1 METIKRHSVLAYFVT
16 TFVISWGCILLV
28 IGPGGFLGV
37 KEPSEA
43 LLPFVYLATLAGP
56 SVAGILLTGLV
67 DGREGFREFAS
78 RLCKLRVNIRW
89 YVAAFIIAPLLMTAI
104 LLALSLVSPEF
115 LPIIFNTENK
125 VGLLLSG
132 ILMGVAVGFFEEL
145 GWTGF
150 VTPRLRQRYSVIT
163 TGLIIG
169 VLWGLWHLPLFLG
182 SIHSSGII
190 PPAIY
195 LSVLLFSFLP
205 VYRVLMTWFYHQT
218 GSLFVAVLMH
228 APLTAGQLIIIPP
241 TISGA
246 ALVTYNILFTAALWI
261 VVAIVTMTNG
271 KQHLRQLFQ
280 KHAM

>member
-1 METIKRHSVLAYFVT
+1 MVTIKRYPVLAYFAM

-28 IGPGGFLGV
+28 IGPSGFLGAG
-37 KEPSEA
+37 ETPES

-67 DGREGFREFAS
+67 GGRDGFREFTS
-78 RLCKLRVNIRW
+78 QLCKHRVNIRW
-89 YVAAFIIAPLLMTAI
+89 YVVAFIIAPLLMTGI
-104 LLALSLVSPEF
+104 LLALSLISPVF
-115 LPIIFNTENK
+115 LPAIFTTENK
-125 VGLLLSG
+125 AGLLLTG
-132 ILMGVAVGFFEEL
+132 ILMGPVVGFFEEL

-150 VTPRLRQRYSVIT
+150 VTPRLRQRYNIIT

-182 SIHSSGII
+182 SIDSSGKI

-205 VYRVLMTWFYHQT
+205 VYRVLMTWVYDHT
-218 GSLFVAVLMH
+218 GSLFVAVFMH

-246 ALVTYNILFTAALWI
+246 ALVTYNILFTVALWI
-261 VVAIVTMTNG
+261 IVAIVTVPNS
-271 KQHLRQLFQ
+271 KQHLQHPFQ
-280 KHAM
+280 EHTT

>member
-1 METIKRHSVLAYFVT
+1 METIKRHPVLAYFAM
-16 TFVISWGCILLV
+16 TFAISWGCILLV
-28 IGPGGFLGV
+28 IGPSGFLGTR
-37 KEPSEA
+37 ETPEA

-67 DGREGFREFAS
+67 DGRDGFRELAS
-78 RLCKLRVNIRW
+78 RLCKWRVNVRW
-89 YVAAFIIAPLLMTAI
+89 YVVAFIIAPLLMTVI
-104 LLALSLVSPEF
+104 LLALSPISPVF
-115 LPIIFNTENK
+115 IPAIFTTESK
-125 VGLLLSG
+125 AGLLLTG
-132 ILMGVAVGFFEEL
+132 ILMGAVVGFFEEL

-150 VTPRLRQRYSVIT
+150 VTPRLRQRYNIIT

-182 SIHSSGII
+182 SIHSSGEF

-205 VYRVLMTWFYHQT
+205 VYRVLMTWVYNHT
-218 GSLFVAVLMH
+218 GSLFVAMLMH

-246 ALVTYNILFTAALWI
+246 ALVTYNILFTVALWI
-261 VVAIVTMTNG
+261 IVAIVTVPNS
-271 KQHLRQLFQ
+271 KQHLQQPFQ
-280 KHAM
+280 EQAT

>member
-1 METIKRHSVLAYFVT
+1 METVKRHSVLAFFVT

-56 SVAGILLTGLV
+56 SVAGILLTGLI
-67 DGREGFREFAS
+67 DGREGFRELTS
-78 RLCKLRVNIRW
+78 RLCKWGVNVRW
-89 YVAAFIIAPLLMTAI
+89 YAVAFIIAPLLMTVI
-104 LLALSLVSPEF
+104 LIALSPISPVF
-115 LPIIFNTENK
+115 LPAIFTTEGK
-125 VGLLLSG
+125 AGLLLTG
-132 ILMGVAVGFFEEL
+132 ILMGAVVGFFEEL

-150 VTPRLRQRYSVIT
+150 VTPRLRQRYNIIT

-182 SIHSSGII
+182 SVHSSGVI
-190 PPAIY
+190 PPSVY

-205 VYRVLMTWFYHQT
+205 VYRVLMTWVYNQT

-246 ALVTYNILFTAALWI
+246 ALMTYNILFTVALWI
-261 VVAIVTMTNG
+261 IVAIVAVPNS

-280 KHAM
+280 KQAM